1 MKRCIIIFLSFLFFF
16 ADAGLAEEAAEEW
29 FSKGVKSIEEE
40 NYEQAI
46 HCFKKTIDIHPNHV
60 PSYNNLGYIY
70 NIMGMWDKAIETYK
84 KALTINPNDVRIHH
98 DLGVSLYKKEMF
110 DEAIAE
116 FKKAIALDSEF
127 DLPYHTLGVIYLEKK
142 MFEEA
147 IAVLKKALETAP
159 DNSVVHRN
167 LGLAY
172 KEVGKNILSGD
183 HCNLGLAYKEV
194 GKNILSADHYYQA
207 GILYLKEDNREEAL
221 IAYKNILQ
229 CSKEIA
235 GVFLIKLYPDK
246 KASDPTTPLSFKKKS
261 QWYVMLTRMNIRKNH
276 SAGSKIISQLDR
288 GVEFQIIREATDN
301 TPVYSWY
308 LIKTKSG
315 LSGWL
320 CGVYRGTVKYNIV
333 SERNEPSFKLP

>member
-142 MFEEA
+142 MFKEA

-159 DNSVVHRN
+159 DNSVVHR
-167 LGLAY
+167 
-172 KEVGKNILSGD
+172 
-183 HCNLGLAYKEV
+183 NLGLAYKEV

>member
-1 MKRCIIIFLSFLFFF
+1 MKRYIILFLFFLF
-16 ADAGLAEEAAEEW
+16 FLANAGLAEEAAEEW
-29 FSKGVKSIEEE
+29 FSKGVKNIEVE
-40 NYEQAI
+40 NYEQAVY
-46 HCFKKTIDIHPNHV
+46 CFKKTIDIHPNHV

-70 NIMGMWDKAIETYK
+70 NIMGMWDEAIETYK
-84 KALTINPNDVRIHH
+84 KALTINPDDVRIHH

-142 MFEEA
+142 MFKEA
-147 IAVLKKALETAP
+147 IAVLKKALETAS
-159 DNSVVHRN
+159 DNPVVHR
-167 LGLAY
+167 
-172 KEVGKNILSGD
+172 
-183 HCNLGLAYKEV
+183 NLGLAYKEV

-246 KASDPTTPLSFKKKS
+246 EASDPTMPLSFKKKN
-261 QWYVMLTRMNIRKNH
+261 QWYVLLTRMNIRKNH
-276 SAGSKIISQLDR
+276 SASSKIIGQLER
-288 GVEFQIIREATDN
+288 GR
-301 TPVYSWY
+301 
-308 LIKTKSG
+308 
-315 LSGWL
+315 
-320 CGVYRGTVKYNIV
+320 V
-333 SERNEPSFKLP
+333 SNNQGSDG

>member
-1 MKRCIIIFLSFLFFF
+1 MKRCIIIFLSFLFFL

-29 FSKGVKSIEEE
+29 FGKGVKSIEEE
-40 NYEQAI
+40 NYEQAV
-46 HCFKKTIDIHPNHV
+46 HYFKKTIDIHPNHV

-84 KALTINPNDVRIHH
+84 KAITINPNDAPIHH
-98 DLGVSLYKKEMF
+98 DLGVSLYKKGMF

-142 MFEEA
+142 MFDEA
-147 IAVLKKALETAP
+147 IVVLKKALKTASDDP
-159 DNSVVHRN
+159 VVHR
-167 LGLAY
+167 
-172 KEVGKNILSGD
+172 
-183 HCNLGLAYKEV
+183 NLGLAYKEV

-246 KASDPTTPLSFKKKS
+246 EASDPTTPLSFKKES
-261 QWYVMLTRMNIRKNH
+261 QWYVLRTIMNIRKNH
-276 SAGSKIISQLDR
+276 SVGSKIIGKLDK

-315 LSGWL
+315 FSGWL
-320 CGVYRGTVKYNIV
+320 YGVYEGRVKYNIV
-333 SERNEPSFKLP
+333 GERNVPSLKLP

>member
-1 MKRCIIIFLSFLFFF
+1 MKRYIILFFLFFL

-142 MFEEA
+142 MFKEA

-159 DNSVVHRN
+159 DNSVVHR
-167 LGLAY
+167 
-172 KEVGKNILSGD
+172 
-183 HCNLGLAYKEV
+183 NLGLAYKEV

>member
-1 MKRCIIIFLSFLFFF
+1 MKRSIIIFLSFLFFF

-29 FSKGVKSIEEE
+29 FNKGVKSIEEE

-46 HCFKKTIDIHPNHV
+46 HYFKKTIDIYPNHV

-84 KALTINPNDVRIHH
+84 KALTINPNDVRTHH

-116 FKKAIALDSEF
+116 FKKAIALDPEIGF
-127 DLPYHTLGVIYLEKK
+127 PYRTLGVIYLEKK
-142 MFEEA
+142 MFDEA

-159 DNSVVHRN
+159 DNSVEHR
-167 LGLAY
+167 
-172 KEVGKNILSGD
+172 
-183 HCNLGLAYKEV
+183 NLGLAYKEV

-235 GVFLIKLYPDK
+235 SVFLIKLYPDK
-246 KASDPTTPLSFKKKS
+246 EASALTVPLSFKKKN
-261 QWYVMLTRMNIRKNH
+261 QWYVLLTRMNIRKNH
-276 SAGSKIISQLDR
+276 SAGSKVIGQLDR
-288 GVEFQIIREATDN
+288 DVEFQIIREATDN

-315 LSGWL
+315 FSGWL
-320 CGVYRGTVKYNIV
+320 CGVYKGIVKYNIV
-333 SERNEPSFKLP
+333 SERNAPSFKLP

>member
-1 MKRCIIIFLSFLFFF
+1 MKRYIILFLFFLF
-16 ADAGLAEEAAEEW
+16 FLANAGLAEEAAEEW
-29 FSKGVKSIEEE
+29 FSKGVKNIEVE
-40 NYEQAI
+40 NYEQAVY
-46 HCFKKTIDIHPNHV
+46 CFKKTIDIHPNHV

-70 NIMGMWDKAIETYK
+70 NIMGMWDEAIETYK
-84 KALTINPNDVRIHH
+84 KALTINPDDVRIHH

-142 MFEEA
+142 MFKEA
-147 IAVLKKALETAP
+147 IAVLKKALETAS
-159 DNSVVHRN
+159 DNPVVHR
-167 LGLAY
+167 
-172 KEVGKNILSGD
+172 
-183 HCNLGLAYKEV
+183 NLGLAYKEV

-246 KASDPTTPLSFKKKS
+246 EASDPTMPLSFKKKN
-261 QWYVMLTRMNIRKNH
+261 QWYVLLTRMNIRKNH
-276 SAGSKIISQLDR
+276 SASSKIIGQLER
-288 GVEFQIIREATDN
+288 CR
-301 TPVYSWY
+301 
-308 LIKTKSG
+308 
-315 LSGWL
+315 
-320 CGVYRGTVKYNIV
+320 V
-333 SERNEPSFKLP
+333 SNNQGSDG